1 MLVLQRYQLVE
12 LWYASVLESS
22 DELGA
27 ASAQCSSAAQA
38 VVARSLRLGCQCD
51 TEIPT
56 GRTLTQA
63 ET

>member
-1 MLVLQRYQLVE
+1 MLVLQRHQLVE
-12 LWYASVLESS
+12 LWYASVLES

-38 VVARSLRLGCQCD
+38 VVARSLRLGCQRD